1 MSDGNGALAGSVTLV
16 VPCAGRGARFGAP
29 YPKEL
34 HRTGPRGSVV
44 DRALAPFLDWARR
57 SEVRPRLVV
66 PIAADR
72 AATVAHLHRYTDVAD
87 FAFTFQAPRHGAGLA
102 GAIRAGLD
110 LAAGLTLLVLPD
122 QYFGWDGKANP
133 VDALARRGTDG
144 VAVLAA
150 RLPRERLGDEGALA
164 VEGVGSRRPTVA
176 RAKEKPADP
185 TGYNAA
191 WVAVAVPPARYGAL
205 VDLAEGRD
213 PSPLL
218 GAPVEWVEDYVNAT
232 SPGDVG

>member
-1 MSDGNGALAGSVTLV
+1 MSVERVTLV

-34 HRTGPRGSVV
+34 HRTGPQGSVV

-57 SEVRPRLVV
+57 GEVRPRLVV

-72 AATVAHLHRYTDVAD
+72 GATVAHLHRYADVAD
-87 FAFTFQAPRHGAGLA
+87 LAFTFQARRHGAGLA
-102 GAIRAGLD
+102 GAVRSGLD
-110 LAAGLTLLVLPD
+110 LATGLTLLVLPD

-133 VDALARRGTDG
+133 VDALARLGTAE

-150 RLPRERLGDEGALA
+150 RLPPERLGDEGALA
-164 VEGVGSRRPTVA
+164 VERRTGSERPTVA
-176 RAKEKPADP
+176 RAAEKPKDP
-185 TGYNAA
+185 AGYNAA
-191 WVAVAVPPARYGAL
+191 WVAVAVPPTRHDAL

-218 GAPVEWVEDYVNAT
+218 GAPVEWVEGYVNAT
-232 SPGDVG
+232 SPDDVG